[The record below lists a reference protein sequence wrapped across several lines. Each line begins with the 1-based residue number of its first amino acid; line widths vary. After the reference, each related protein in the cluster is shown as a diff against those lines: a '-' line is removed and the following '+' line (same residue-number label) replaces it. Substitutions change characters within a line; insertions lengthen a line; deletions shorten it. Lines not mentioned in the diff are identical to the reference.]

1 MHSEVAPPAPTVKLI
16 DSHAHLDGPEFDDDR
31 NVVIHRAQMNGL
43 EAVLSCGTTL
53 SSSQK
58 NVALAA
64 QTPSVYAAIGIHPH
78 ETYQIEADTMT
89 KLKALAKEKKVVAV
103 GETGLDYFYN
113 FSLPEVQQKSF
124 ALHVRLAR
132 ELGLPLSIH
141 CRNAEADLIRIL
153 KAERANEVGGVIH
166 CFTGSVEASQDY
178 LELGF
183 YLGVSG
189 IITFKTAE
197 TLTEVISNL
206 PLSKLLV
213 ETDSPYLAP
222 TPHRGKRNE
231 PSFVTQ
237 TAKKLAELKSVPIE
251 EVSRITTQNAKT
263 LFSIH

>member
-1 MHSEVAPPAPTVKLI
+1 MLI
-16 DSHAHLDGPEFDDDR
+16 DSHAHLDGAEFEDDR
-31 NVVIHRAQMNGL
+31 NQVIHRAEANGL
-43 EAVLSCGTTL
+43 KAILSCGTTL
-53 SSSQK
+53 PSSQK
-58 NVALAA
+58 NVELA
-64 QTPSVYAAIGIHPH
+64 QEIPIVYAAIGIHPH

-89 KLKALAKEKKVVAV
+89 KLKALAKQKKVVAV

-113 FSLPEVQQKSF
+113 FSLPEVQQKSL

-153 KAERANEVGGVIH
+153 KAERASEVGGVIH
-166 CFTGSVEASQDY
+166 CFTGSVDASQEY

-183 YLGVSG
+183 FMGVSG
-189 IITFKTAE
+189 IITFKTANA
-197 TLTEVISNL
+197 LTEVIANL

-231 PSFVTQ
+231 PAFVAR
-237 TAKKLAELKSVPIE
+237 TAEKLAELKSITLE
-251 EVSRITTQNAKT
+251 EVSETTTKNAKH
-263 LFSIH
+263 LFSIP